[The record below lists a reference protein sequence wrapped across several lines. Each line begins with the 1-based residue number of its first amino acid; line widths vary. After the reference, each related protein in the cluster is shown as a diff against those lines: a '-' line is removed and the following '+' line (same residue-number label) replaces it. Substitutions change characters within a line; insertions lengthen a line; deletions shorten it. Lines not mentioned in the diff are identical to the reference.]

1 MIKRIIGILATIA
14 ILAIVVFTALGF
26 GCYESMLPE
35 DLLQSSEVE
44 STVEVESASGE
55 VVEQ

>member
-26 GCYESMLPE
+26 GSYESMLPE
-35 DLLQSSEVE
+35 DLFQSSGVE
-44 STVEVESASGE
+44 SAVEVESASGE

>member
-14 ILAIVVFTALGF
+14 ILAIVVFTVLGF
-26 GCYESMLPE
+26 GSYQSMLPE
-35 DLLQSSEVE
+35 DLLQSSEVG
-44 STVEVESASGE
+44 SAVEVESASGE